1 MQFLFEF
8 AIYFCAMDQPKFE
21 RMLRLMRLLSGN
33 VTYSIDEL
41 ADKLEMSERT
51 IYRYIDTFK
60 AAGFA
65 VEKLYGNIYRL
76 TSLNDDTL
84 DLSKLVYFS
93 EEEAAIVNNMI
104 DGLDNT
110 NALKIGLKRKL
121 AAVYDSTSIS
131 SYIGNRS
138 NTANVQALA
147 DAIKNKSKVIL
158 HDYESSNSGQ
168 VRDRLV
174 EPFAFTTN
182 YVDAWCYDLEDGR
195 NKIFKI
201 SRMGE
206 VEVLLKAWTEEDKH
220 HLQPADAFRIH
231 GSKSMHIRLRLSQRA
246 KNLLLEEY
254 PLAEKSVHKEK
265 GVWVFDGYIH
275 ALPGAGRFV
284 TGLAQE
290 VEILEGD
297 ELKEYV
303 RSYMQDALNSSTL

>member
-1 MQFLFEF
+1 
-8 AIYFCAMDQPKFE
+8 MDQPKFE
-21 RMLRLMRLLSGN
+21 RLLRLMRLLSGN

-110 NALKIGLKRKL
+110 NALKTGLKRKL

-131 SYIGNRS
+131 SFIGNRS
-138 NTANVQALA
+138 NAANVQALA
-147 DAIKNKSKVIL
+147 DAIKGKSKVIL
-158 HDYESSNSGQ
+158 HGYESSNSGQ

-182 YVDAWCYDLEDGR
+182 YVDVWCYDLEDGR

-201 SRMGE
+201 SRVGE
-206 VEVLLKAWTEEDKH
+206 VEILLKAWTEEDRH
-220 HLQPADAFRIH
+220 HLQPADVFRIH
-231 GSKSMHIRLRLSQRA
+231 GNTSLHIRLKLSQRA

-254 PLAEKSVHKEK
+254 PLAEKSVHKVK
-265 GVWVFDGYIH
+265 GDWVFDGYIH
-275 ALPGAGRFV
+275 ALQGAGRFI

-297 ELKEYV
+297 ELRDYV
-303 RSYMQDALNSSTL
+303 RAYMKDALNSSRL

>member
-1 MQFLFEF
+1 
-8 AIYFCAMDQPKFE
+8 MDQPKFE
-21 RMLRLMRLLSGN
+21 RLLRLMRLLSGN

-93 EEEAAIVNNMI
+93 DEEAAIVNNMI

-110 NALKIGLKRKL
+110 NALKTGLKRKL
-121 AAVYDSTSIS
+121 AAVYDSTSIAS
-131 SYIGNRS
+131 FVGRRS
-138 NTANVQALA
+138 NTANVQALS
-147 DAIKNKSKVIL
+147 DAIKGKRQVIL
-158 HDYESSNSGQ
+158 RAYESSNSGQ

-182 YVDAWCYDLEDGR
+182 YVDAWCFDLEDGR

-206 VEVLLKAWTEEDKH
+206 VEILPRAWTEEDKH
-220 HLQPADAFRIH
+220 RLLPSDVFRIH
-231 GSKSMHIRLRLSQRA
+231 GNKSLHIRLKLSQRA

-254 PLAEKSVHKEK
+254 PLAEKSVHKVK
-265 GVWVFDGYIH
+265 GEWVFDGYIH
-275 ALPGAGRFV
+275 ALQGAGRFI

-297 ELKEYV
+297 ELRDYV
-303 RSYMQDALNSSTL
+303 RAYMQDALNSSRL

>member
-1 MQFLFEF
+1 
-8 AIYFCAMDQPKFE
+8 MDQPKFE

-93 EEEAAIVNNMI
+93 DEEAAIVNNMI

-131 SYIGNRS
+131 SYIGKRS

-147 DAIKNKSKVIL
+147 DAIKNKSKVVL

-201 SRMGE
+201 SRVEEVTVLDTPWEHPQDHHRQGQDVFYMSGTIGE
-206 VEVLLKAWTEEDKH
+206 
-220 HLQPADAFRIH
+220 R
-231 GSKSMHIRLRLSQRA
+231 IRLQLSVRA
-246 KNLLLEEY
+246 KNLLFEEF
-254 PLAEKSVHKEK
+254 PLARKDCRR
-265 GVWVFDGYIH
+265 DGSAWILDTTVYGF
-275 ALPGAGRFV
+275 AGACRFV
-284 TGLAQE
+284 VGLAEE
-290 VEILEGD
+290 VKILES
-297 ELKEYV
+297 EPFKAYV
-303 RSYMQDALNSSTL
+303 SDYVKNYLTKLIQ

>member
-1 MQFLFEF
+1 
-8 AIYFCAMDQPKFE
+8 MDQPKFE
-21 RMLRLMRLLSGN
+21 RLLRLMRLLSGN

-93 EEEAAIVNNMI
+93 DEEAAIVNNMI

-110 NALKIGLKRKL
+110 NALKTGLKRKL
-121 AAVYDSTSIS
+121 AAVYDSTSIAS
-131 SYIGNRS
+131 FVGRRS
-138 NTANVQALA
+138 NTANVQALS
-147 DAIKNKSKVIL
+147 DAIKGKRQVIL
-158 HDYESSNSGQ
+158 RAYESSNSGQ

-182 YVDAWCYDLEDGR
+182 YVDAWCFDLEDGR

-206 VEVLLKAWTEEDKH
+206 VEILPRAWTEEDKH
-220 HLQPADAFRIH
+220 RLLPSDDFRIH
-231 GSKSMHIRLRLSQRA
+231 GNKSLHIRLKLSQRA

-254 PLAEKSVHKEK
+254 PLAEKSVHKVK
-265 GVWVFDGYIH
+265 GEWVFDGYIH
-275 ALPGAGRFV
+275 ALQGAGRFI

-297 ELKEYV
+297 ELRDYV
-303 RSYMQDALNSSTL
+303 RAYMQDALNSSRL

>member
-1 MQFLFEF
+1 
-8 AIYFCAMDQPKFE
+8 MDQPKFE

-93 EEEAAIVNNMI
+93 DEEAAIVNNMI

-131 SYIGNRS
+131 SYIGKRS

-147 DAIKNKSKVIL
+147 DAIKNKS
-158 HDYESSNSGQ
+158 
-168 VRDRLV
+168 
-174 EPFAFTTN
+174 
-182 YVDAWCYDLEDGR
+182 
-195 NKIFKI
+195 
-201 SRMGE
+201 
-206 VEVLLKAWTEEDKH
+206 
-220 HLQPADAFRIH
+220 
-231 GSKSMHIRLRLSQRA
+231 
-246 KNLLLEEY
+246 
-254 PLAEKSVHKEK
+254 
-265 GVWVFDGYIH
+265 
-275 ALPGAGRFV
+275 
-284 TGLAQE
+284 
-290 VEILEGD
+290 
-297 ELKEYV
+297 
-303 RSYMQDALNSSTL
+303 

>member
-1 MQFLFEF
+1 
-8 AIYFCAMDQPKFE
+8 MDQPKFE

-121 AAVYDSTSIS
+121 AAVYDSTSIAS
-131 SYIGNRS
+131 FIDRRS
-138 NTANVQALA
+138 NTANVQALS
-147 DAIKNKSKVIL
+147 DAIKSKSKVIL
-158 HDYESSNSGQ
+158 HNYESSNSGQ
-168 VRDRLV
+168 VRDRFV

-182 YVDAWCYDLEDGR
+182 YVDTWCYDLEDGR
-195 NKIFKI
+195 NKIFRI

-206 VEVLLKAWTEEDKH
+206 VEVLLKAWTEEAKH
-220 HLQPADAFRIH
+220 HLQPADAFRLH
-231 GSKSMHIRLRLSQRA
+231 GTNAIHIRLRLSQRA

-265 GVWVFDGYIH
+265 GEWIFDGYIH
-275 ALPGAGRFV
+275 AMQGAGRFV

-297 ELKEYV
+297 ELRDYV
-303 RSYMQDALNSSTL
+303 RKYMQDALNSSRL